1 MTMDI
6 KQAEKIQRTYNN
18 IRIAVMVLLVLA
30 LFMLQFLK

>member
-6 KQAEKIQRTYNN
+6 KQAEKIQRAYNN
-18 IRIAVMVLLVLA
+18 IRVAVLILLVMA